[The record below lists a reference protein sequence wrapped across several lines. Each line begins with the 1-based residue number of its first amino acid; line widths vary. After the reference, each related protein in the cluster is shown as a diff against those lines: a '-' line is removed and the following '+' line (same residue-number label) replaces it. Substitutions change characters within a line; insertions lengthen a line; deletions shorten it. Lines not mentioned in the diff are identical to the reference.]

1 MLNKDHG
8 NRCYKLIDV
17 SVPSDQN
24 TSTKVTEKISK
35 YKDLEIDIT
44 KIRRV
49 KTEIVPVIVGE
60 LAFMSK
66 GMEYNL
72 EKISGAINI
81 NELQK
86 IILLET
92 YSAHAKKISVHP
104 VKYPSS
110 TSGPRNG
117 PGSSRVQEAIYSTST
132 V

>member
-1 MLNKDHG
+1 M
-8 NRCYKLIDV
+8 

-117 PGSSRVQEAIYSTST
+117 PGSSRVQEAVYSTST

>member
-72 EKISGAINI
+72 EKIAGAINI

-117 PGSSRVQEAIYSTST
+117 PGSSRVQEAVYSTST

>member
-24 TSTKVTEKISK
+24 TSTKVTE
-35 YKDLEIDIT
+35 IT

-49 KTEIVPVIVGE
+49 KTEIAPVIVGE

-104 VKYPSS
+104 VKYPFS

-117 PGSSRVQEAIYSTST
+117 PGSSRVQRSSLQH
-132 V
+132 

>member
-1 MLNKDHG
+1 MIKDPA
-8 NRCYKLIDV
+8 NRCCKLIDV

-35 YKDLEIDIT
+35 YKDLEIKIT
-44 KIRRV
+44 QIRRV
-49 KTEIVPVIVGE
+49 KTEIVPVIVDE
-60 LAFMSK
+60 LALISK
-66 GMEYNL
+66 GMQYNL
-72 EKISGAINI
+72 GKISGAITSMSC
-81 NELQK
+81 K
-86 IILLET
+86 RSGLET
-92 YSAHAKKISVHP
+92 FSAHARKISVHP

>member
-1 MLNKDHG
+1 MIKDQG
-8 NRCYKLIDV
+8 NRCCKIIEV

-35 YKDLEIDIT
+35 YKDLEIEIT
-44 KIRRV
+44 KIQRV

-60 LAFMSK
+60 LALISK
-66 GMEYNL
+66 GMKHNL
-72 EKISGAINI
+72 GKISGAINI
-81 NELQK
+81 NELQR

-110 TSGPRNG
+110 TSEPRNG
-117 PGSSRVQEAIYSTST
+117 PGSSRVH
-132 V
+132 